1 MDPLDISSAMV
12 HHNAKFVDKLYHGNW
27 LDEGLFEKEVY
38 PLQRSILRYRK
49 FSDLSQIKKKIH

>member
-27 LDEGLFEKEVY
+27 LDGGLFEKEVY

-49 FSDLSQIKKKIH
+49 SPNLPRSK